1 MNSMAFFLS
10 IKRKEVLM
18 HVTTWMNLKN
28 AMLGERSHSQKA
40 IYCMI
45 HLCET
50 HKRGKYIEA
59 KNR

>member
-28 AMLGERSHSQKA
+28 AMLGERKKPFTKGHIVYDSF
-40 IYCMI
+40 M
-45 HLCET
+45 
-50 HKRGKYIEA
+50 
-59 KNR
+59 